1 MTSHDHLKQLTD
13 IKEMMEK
20 SSKVLS
26 LSGLAGVFAGIF
38 AILGALTFYFVSKN
52 IFGLNLLEVF
62 KESFINIPKN
72 LIYFGLL
79 DAIAVGIL
87 SIGFGLLFT
96 IRKSRKKGYKIW
108 QPTTKYFLLSLF
120 IPLSTGAL
128 FCLFLIKYNLII
140 LIGPCTLIFY
150 GLALVNSS
158 KYTYKEIQ
166 FLGITEI
173 ALGFIALFFIGFTL
187 IFWIIGFGILH
198 IVYGMVMY
206 KKHE

>member
-1 MTSHDHLKQLTD
+1 MTSNEHLKQLTD

-38 AILGALTFYFVSKN
+38 AILGALTFNYISNSF
-52 IFGLNLLEVF
+52 FGLDLLKITEETF
-62 KESFINIPKN
+62 TNIPEY
-72 LIYFGLL
+72 LIFIGLL
-79 DAIAVGIL
+79 DAIIIGIL
-87 SIGFGLLFT
+87 SIGFGLFFT

-108 QPTTKYFLLSLF
+108 QPTTKYFLFSLF
-120 IPLSTGAL
+120 IPLSAGAL

-173 ALGFIALFFIGFTL
+173 ALGFLALYFIEFTL

-198 IVYGMVMY
+198 IVYGIFMY